1 MRILLVSPGN
11 NQKYGGGFYYSFHR
25 RLMNGFIR
33 NGHFVYPYS
42 DRDTA
47 DYALGVRQVG
57 KWMANNRLVAIAKEL
72 QPDLV
77 VLLQS
82 HLVMPESVEQI
93 REDVLGVKVAA
104 ISIDDISHPTPA
116 GQFRHLLQ
124 NADFGFATTGGETL
138 GNLAERVPLAFIPN
152 PVDLSVDTERAF
164 EAAAHEFDMIFAGHQ
179 PMVDAR
185 WGFIEKL
192 KRRLP
197 ATMRVGLFGKRQK
210 LQLSGAAYVEALGR
224 TKIGLNL
231 NRKDRNLYA
240 SDRMA
245 QLIGNGLLL
254 ATHRASGY
262 DAVFGDDEMLFFT
275 DEEDLAAGIERVLGH
290 GEPWRQMARNGW
302 MKGCATMN
310 EKLVA
315 EFVVGFVNGEDAPK
329 DWIFGDHVFSAG
341 RSRSAP
347 APAA

>member
-33 NGHFVYPYS
+33 NGHFVYPFS

-47 DYALGVRQVG
+47 DYALGVRRFG
-57 KWMANNRLVAIAKEL
+57 KWMANKRLVEIASEL
-72 QPDLV
+72 QPRLL
-77 VLLQS
+77 VLLQC
-82 HLVMPESVEQI
+82 HLIEPETVQQV
-93 REDVLGVKVAA
+93 RENVPGVKVAA

-138 GNLAERVPLAFIPN
+138 RAMAGDKPLAFIPN
-152 PVDLSVDTERAF
+152 PVDLSIDTERTF
-164 EAAAHEFDMIFAGHQ
+164 EAVEHEFDMIFAGHQ
-179 PMVDAR
+179 PMVDVR
-185 WGFIEKL
+185 WGLIEEL
-192 KRRLP
+192 RRRLP
-197 ATMRVGLFGKRQK
+197 DDMRIGLFGKRQER
-210 LQLSGAAYVEALGR
+210 QLSGARYVTALGR

-231 NRKDRNLYA
+231 NRRDGDLYA

-262 DAVFGDDEMLFFT
+262 GEIFGEDEMLFF
-275 DEEDLAAGIERVLGH
+275 DGVEDLAESIKQVLG
-290 GEPWRQMARNGW
+290 GDDAWREMAEKGW
-302 MKGCATMN
+302 ERAKVTMN
-310 EKLVA
+310 ERLVA
-315 EFVVGFVNGEDAPK
+315 KFILGIANGDSLPA
-329 DWIFGDHVFSAG
+329 DWVFGDHVFNSSDKGYA
-341 RSRSAP
+341 RV
-347 APAA
+347 PAA